1 MGRGSLALAIRT
13 MGDGRIRA
21 VGSMA
26 LGIAFGLSPAGCGKS
41 PPAVTNSTE
50 AAVASTSDN
59 SGLQLP
65 PDFQPVNIPLE
76 KRKEVFKEAHD
87 IRALAVQEANQE
99 LPMDEAS
106 LPIGDTAAFDQRV
119 ADHKAI
125 INRIL
130 AKDLPALAEKH
141 KISVADVEKIEEEAN
156 RLRWLPPQDPVLETK
171 QREPDQKAQRKVDP
185 KAEKNDETRTE
196 KTEAK

>member
-1 MGRGSLALAIRT
+1 MTIRT
-13 MGDGRIRA
+13 TGDGRIRA
-21 VGSMA
+21 VASMA
-26 LGIAFGLSPAGCGKS
+26 LGIAFGLSSAGCGERP
-41 PPAVTNSTE
+41 PPATNSVE

-65 PDFQPVNIPLE
+65 PDFKPVNIPLD

-106 LPIGDTAAFDQRV
+106 LPIGNTAAFDKRV

-130 AKDLPALAEKH
+130 AKNLASLAEKY

-171 QREPDQKAQRKVDP
+171 PQKPNQKAQRKDDS
-185 KAEKNDETRTE
+185 KAEKKDEPRPE
-196 KTEAK
+196 KTGSK

>member
-1 MGRGSLALAIRT
+1 MGRGSLAMTIRT
-13 MGDGRIRA
+13 TGDGRIRA
-21 VGSMA
+21 VASMA
-26 LGIAFGLSPAGCGKS
+26 LGIAFGLSSAGCGES
-41 PPAVTNSTE
+41 PPPATNSVE

-65 PDFQPVNIPLE
+65 PDFKPVNIPLD

-106 LPIGDTAAFDQRV
+106 LPIGNTAAFDKRV

-125 INRIL
+125 ISRIL
-130 AKDLPALAEKH
+130 AKNLAALAEKY

-171 QREPDQKAQRKVDP
+171 PQKPKPKGDS
-185 KAEKNDETRTE
+185 KAEKKDESRPD
-196 KTEAK
+196 KTEPK